1 LLNTNSPIIYG
12 DGNQSRDFT
21 YVENVVQANLL
32 AMETPGIS
40 GQVFNIACGQQ
51 TTVNT
56 LLSSLQDISGRK
68 IPARHEEARKGEV
81 RHSLAAIDLAR
92 VHLRYTVKVGLQEGL
107 SATWKWFREEDLK
120 KQ

>member
-1 LLNTNSPIIYG
+1 LLKSDPPVIYG

-32 AMETPGIS
+32 ALDTQGIS

-56 LLSSLQDISGRK
+56 LLSSLQEISGRK
-68 IPARHEEARKGEV
+68 IPARHEEGRKGEV

-92 VHLRYTVKVGLQEGL
+92 AHLRYNVKVGLQEGL
-107 SATWKWFREEDLK
+107 SATWKWFREKDLK
-120 KQ
+120 K